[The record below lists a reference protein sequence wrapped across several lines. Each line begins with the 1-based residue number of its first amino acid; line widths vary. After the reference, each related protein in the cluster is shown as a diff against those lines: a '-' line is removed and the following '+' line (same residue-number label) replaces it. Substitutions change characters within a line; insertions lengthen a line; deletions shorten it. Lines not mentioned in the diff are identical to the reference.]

1 MLRCM
6 DSAVAGLR
14 AHQNKMDVVG
24 NNIANVNTVGYKAQT
39 YTFQDA
45 MYQTVN
51 ASTAGTTTAG
61 GTNAAQYGYGA
72 LMGSIGMD
80 MTASTPF
87 YASGLNACIN
97 GEGLFMTSASKVAS
111 IGNTANDNIK
121 AANLTWDFTRV
132 GQFQIDNNGYLTD
145 AQGNFVYGFAPAD
158 DYYTSTTAGAAKFK
172 TQALVPLRVP
182 TGLTITNGKLTGA
195 TISTADN
202 TDALVSKNVS
212 INSLGEIVASVTN
225 TDGTVVA
232 GVSLGKVAIAT
243 FQNPNGLVK
252 AGGNYF
258 HASSSDNTGDT
269 VASTVDAAGIG
280 LMAGYL
286 EASNVDLAQEFSD
299 MVTTHRGY
307 QANTKMITV
316 ADEMLADLVS
326 MKR

>member
-45 MYQTVN
+45 MYQTSN
-51 ASTAGTTTAG
+51 ASTAGTSTSG

-87 YASGLNACIN
+87 YSAGLNACIN
-97 GEGLFMTSASKVAS
+97 GEGFFLTSASKVATVAADS
-111 IGNTANDNIK
+111 FKTAS
-121 AANLTWDFTRV
+121 LTWDYTRV

-145 AQGNFVYGFAPAD
+145 ANGNFVYGFKPSST
-158 DYYTSTTAGAAKFK
+158 YYDLTTTTGKFE
-172 TQALVPLRVP
+172 TDNLVPLRIP
-182 TGLTITNGKLTGA
+182 TAVTVTDGKVTGA
-195 TISTADN
+195 TYAVDN
-202 TDALVSKNVS
+202 TKALVSKSVS
-212 INSLGEIVASVTN
+212 INSLGEITATVNYEDANGDTVAVS
-225 TDGTVVA
+225 
-232 GVSLGKVAIAT
+232 GVSIGKVGVAT
-243 FQNPNGLVK
+243 FQNPNGMTK

-258 HASSSDNTGDT
+258 HASSNDNTGDA
-269 VASTVDAAGIG
+269 VAATADAIG
-280 LMAGYL
+280 LDLMPGYL
-286 EASNVDLAQEFSD
+286 EASNVDLAQEFAD

-316 ADEMLADLVS
+316 GDEMLSDLVS

>member
-24 NNIANVNTVGYKAQT
+24 NNIANVNTVGFKAQT

-45 MYQTVN
+45 MYQTSN
-51 ASTAGTTTAG
+51 ASTAGNDTSG

-87 YASGLNACIN
+87 YASGLNAAIN
-97 GEGLFMTSASKVAS
+97 GEGFFLTSAGRPADGTTITTAS
-111 IGNTANDNIK
+111 FKDTGAVS
-121 AANLTWDFTRV
+121 WDYTRV
-132 GQFQIDNNGYLTD
+132 GQFMVDSQGYLTD
-145 AQGNFVYGFAPAD
+145 ANGNFVYGFQPSTGYYKEKTD
-158 DYYTSTTAGAAKFK
+158 DKRFDLQK
-172 TQALVPLRVP
+172 LVPLRVP
-182 TGLTITNGKLTGA
+182 TGV
-195 TISTADN
+195 
-202 TDALVSKNVS
+202 TDATPPVLTFDYTNNAKVSKNVS
-212 INSLGEIVASVTN
+212 INSQGEVIASVQNDKGDLT
-225 TDGTVVA
+225 A
-232 GVSLGKVAIAT
+232 GIPLGKVALVT
-243 FQNPNGLVK
+243 FQNPNGLTK

-258 HASSSDNTGDT
+258 KASKSDNTGDAT
-269 VASTVDAAGIG
+269 ASTVGAAGVD

>member
-45 MYQTVN
+45 MYQTSN
-51 ASTAGTTTAG
+51 ASTNGTTTAG

-87 YASGLNACIN
+87 FANGLNACID
-97 GEGLFMTSASKVAS
+97 GEGFFLTSAAKGSAAVKTDGFKS
-111 IGNTANDNIK
+111 
-121 AANLTWDFTRV
+121 AANTDWSYTRV
-132 GQFQIDNNGYLTD
+132 GQFMIDSNGYLTD
-145 AQGNFVYGFAPAD
+145 ANGNFVFGFRVKDATGLTD
-158 DYYTSTTAGAAKFK
+158 KDKFDLEN
-172 TQALVPLRVP
+172 LVPLRVP
-182 TGLTITNGKLTGA
+182 KLTGG
-195 TISTADN
+195 TAKYDN
-202 TDALVSKNVS
+202 NFDTGANAASISKNVT
-212 INSLGEIVASVTN
+212 INALGEVTVSAKN
-225 TDGTVVA
+225 TNDDELTA
-232 GVSLGKVAIAT
+232 GISLGKVAIVT
-243 FQNPNGLVK
+243 FQNPNGLTK

-258 HASSSDNTGDT
+258 KASDSDNTG
-269 VASTVDAAGIG
+269 SAAATPAGGAVSG
-280 LMAGYL
+280 LMPGYL